1 MDTAGTVLNN
11 VNELQ
16 QALLHLKL
24 LLLTE
29 SNFQSVIINLS
40 LVYD

>member
-24 LLLTE
+24 LLTE